1 LTPVDDFVE
10 EKLGKYE
17 YGKKLGGGHA
27 HLIEPT
33 ALRRWALWG
42 GGGVAGQC
50 TLIAF
55 CRRQLSF
62 YPKRKSQGAQKN
74 KKKRIGK

>member
-10 EKLGKYE
+10 GKLGKYE

-33 ALRRWALWG
+33 ALRRWALG
-42 GGGVAGQC
+42 GRGRGRPVHFDC
-50 TLIAF
+50 V
-55 CRRQLSF
+55 LSPSAEF
-62 YPKRKSQGAQKN
+62 LPKTKKPRSAKEH
-74 KKKRIGK
+74 KKK